1 MKETLMV
8 GLVATAL
15 VLVAP
20 PARAQDKIPVND
32 KIELAKV
39 DLAEGAPAE
48 LKPEFDE
55 FFRALGQEL
64 KTQAGSFGAEC
75 NWRIFVKLVI
85 KPKSKVVEITLDP
98 GRSAAPRIM
107 TTGFAR
113 KADLGEDGFKEAI
126 KNSVKL
132 ILTRAANC

>member
-1 MKETLMV
+1 MKGILV
-8 GLVATAL
+8 FGLFAA
-15 VLVAP
+15 VLVCVVSP
-20 PARAQDKIPVND
+20 TPAQEKIPIND
-32 KIELAKV
+32 KIELTRA
-39 DLAEGAPAE
+39 DLPEGAPAE
-48 LKPEFDE
+48 LKPQFDE
-55 FFRALGQEL
+55 FFTALAQEL
-64 KTQAGSFGAEC
+64 KAQAGSFSADCG
-75 NWRIFVKLVI
+75 WRVLVKLVI

-113 KADLGEDGFKEAI
+113 KADLGEEGFKEAV